1 MGRGVRFTVNHVI
14 VRGFGVD
21 RLGIRVE
28 LAFTKKWLI
37 LFPSDEIDNPN
48 NFF

>member
-14 VRGFGVD
+14 IRGFD

-28 LAFTKKWLI
+28 LEFTKKWLI
-37 LFPSDEIDNPN
+37 LFPSDEIDKSN